1 MPRTVMVLRPRP
13 AVAGLLPVAVLALGI
28 SAAARVPVTV
38 LAVELSAAARM
49 AVAVAETLL
58 VLRMARLAM
67 PALAMPAL
75 AMPALAMIAGTAGT
89 ARAVMPRSRR
99 SVRVRTLGRA
109 AAAAKRT
116 AV

>member
-49 AVAVAETLL
+49 AVAETLL

-75 AMPALAMIAGTAGT
+75 AMIAGTSGT